1 MYGVKTNEEV
11 YYYNRHCNLCDKR
24 QGSFKKKGYK
34 VKIERITSG
43 KGAKGCGYGIILDGD
58 IGDAENILRTAGVK
72 ILEINEK

>member
-1 MYGVKTNEEV
+1 M
-11 YYYNRHCNLCDKR
+11 KR
-24 QGSFKKKGYK
+24 YIITTGTVTYAIKGRDLLRKKGYK

>member
-1 MYGVKTNEEV
+1 M
-11 YYYNRHCNLCDKR
+11 KR
-24 QGSFKKKGYK
+24 YIITTGTVTYAIKGRDILRKKGYK

-58 IGDAENILRTAGVK
+58 IKEAEEILRQSGVK

>member
-1 MYGVKTNEEV
+1 M
-11 YYYNRHCNLCDKR
+11 KR
-24 QGSFKKKGYK
+24 YIITTGTVTYAIKGRDLLRKKGYK

-58 IGDAENILRTAGVK
+58 MGDAENILRTAGVK

>member
-1 MYGVKTNEEV
+1 M
-11 YYYNRHCNLCDKR
+11 KR
-24 QGSFKKKGYK
+24 YIITTGTVTYAIKGRDLIRKKGYK

-58 IGDAENILRTAGVK
+58 IGEAENILQTAGVK

>member
-1 MYGVKTNEEV
+1 M
-11 YYYNRHCNLCDKR
+11 KR
-24 QGSFKKKGYK
+24 YIITTGTVTYAIKGRDLLRKKGYK

-58 IGDAENILRTAGVK
+58 MGDAENILQTAGVK

>member
-1 MYGVKTNEEV
+1 M
-11 YYYNRHCNLCDKR
+11 KR
-24 QGSFKKKGYK
+24 YIITTGTVTYAIKGRDLLRKKGYK

-58 IGDAENILRTAGVK
+58 IGEAENILRTAGVK